1 MSVRTDSRHLA
12 LVATVLAFAPAF
24 GATAQPR
31 DTRPSAQA
39 AATTYTVA
47 SIEPRVPPAA
57 GQPCVVELLHNRAWP
72 QADVYM
78 VVDPTIV
85 YMPPQACPPPWSK
98 IILKLDVQSSR
109 RTVLDSIGMDLARVR
124 LFRSGAPHY
133 DGDSSWHVERDLT
146 DYSALF
152 RAPHTGRIWSGQNPE
167 AADYGWDHLQTVYH
181 ASAQLFFYPATAAT
195 PAPRVPDAVIAVNQ
209 NTPVNLPHNIVRAY
223 VDVENG
229 FLAPN
234 PLWFTCWSDD
244 TTVPLSDFL
253 APGTEPKDA
262 IHPPAQG
269 CGGGSFSEVRV
280 RVDGTLAGIAPAF
293 PLVIA
298 DLNWTYF
305 RNSADQPIPTL
316 EMLNSKP
323 YRVDLSPFAAILS
336 AAGPHSVT
344 AVGREPGEGE
354 GYAGGS
360 TLLLYLDRNR
370 PLVTGAVTLNTLATE
385 NGAATDTNTLAQSG
399 DTIRGD
405 IRTRQHRDFVIRGFV
420 NTSGGRVDSSVHQTS
435 DFSNVQAFHLE
446 GPQQLPVCEGAVPK
460 LYVQDVRLDSST
472 VQTSRR
478 SRGAQLISRDQLSTR
493 YPLQLTYH
501 VASSVEVCDG
511 VAVDFHRTNIT
522 VLQSRVVD
530 GDHYKSDFGRF
541 TSHAGARFYSTR
553 KGGDE
558 QTDPRWES
566 YTTRNYTDNFGSC
579 YHAELSSLNGAIID
593 RSLGGT
599 CPDGKNHVRWF
610 AHPDG
615 SPDALGWWH

>member
-1 MSVRTDSRHLA
+1 MSVRHDSRHLA
-12 LVATVLAFAPAF
+12 LAATVLVFAPAF

-31 DTRPSAQA
+31 DTQLSVQDTA
-39 AATTYTVA
+39 TYTVA

-57 GQPCVVELLHNRAWP
+57 GKPCVVELLHNRPWP
-72 QADVYM
+72 QQGIEM
-78 VVDPTIV
+78 EVDPQIIYT
-85 YMPPQACPPPWSK
+85 PPLACPPPWSK
-98 IILKLDVQSSR
+98 VILKLDMQSNLRSVVD
-109 RTVLDSIGMDLARVR
+109 TLGMDLARVR
-124 LFRSGAPHY
+124 LFRSAAPRY
-133 DGDSSWHVERDLT
+133 DGLSSWHIERDLT

-152 RAPHTGRIWSGQNPE
+152 RAPHTGSIWSTQNSE
-167 AADYGWDHLQTVYH
+167 AADYGWHDRTIPIYH
-181 ASAQLFFYPATAAT
+181 ASAQLFFYPSSAAT

-209 NTPVNLPHNIVRAY
+209 NSPANLPHNIVRAY
-223 VDVENG
+223 VDVENS
-229 FLAPN
+229 FLAHN
-234 PLWFTCWSDD
+234 PIWFTCWSDD
-244 TTVPLSDFL
+244 TDVPLADVV
-253 APGTEPKDA
+253 APGTEPKNA
-262 IHPPAQG
+262 IHPPDQG

-298 DLNWTYF
+298 DLNWTYSH
-305 RNSADQPIPTL
+305 NSADQPIPTL

-385 NGAATDTNTLAQSG
+385 NGAPTDTNTLAQNG

-405 IRTRQHRDFVIRGFV
+405 IRTGQHRDFLIRGFV
-420 NTSGGRVDSSVHQTS
+420 NTSRGRIDSSVHQTS

-446 GPQQLPVCEGAVPK
+446 GPQELPECQGVDK
-460 LYVQDVRLDSST
+460 LYIQDVWLNSST
-472 VQTSRR
+472 MQTSRR
-478 SRGAQLISRDQLSTR
+478 SRGTQLISSDRLSTR
-493 YPLQLTYH
+493 YPLQLTWH
-501 VASSVEVCDG
+501 IASKVELCEGLDV
-511 VAVDFHRTNIT
+511 HMKRTNVT
-522 VLQSRVVD
+522 VLQSRVID
-530 GDHYKSDFGRF
+530 GDHYKSGFGHF
-541 TSHAGARFYSTR
+541 TTHAGARFYSTL

-579 YHAELSSLNGAIID
+579 YQGELSS
-593 RSLGGT
+593 RGGGIVALSKGFS
-599 CPDGKNHVRWF
+599 CPDGHNHVRWF

-615 SPDALGWWH
+615 SPSTLGWWQ